1 MIRVRPARSE
11 DVPRMM
17 EIARLSATAAFWE
30 QEAYTSLF
38 AAERAPAYVVLV
50 VEEQERVVG
59 FLAGREVASGEW
71 EIENV
76 AVNAGARRRG
86 LGSRLMGEFLDL
98 VRGRGGA
105 EVYLEMRES
114 NRAARALYEK
124 WAFREAGR
132 RKAYYQHPSE
142 DAVVLKFSF
151 SERE

>member
-17 EIARLSATAAFWE
+17 EIARLSATAALWE
-30 QEAYTSLF
+30 QEVYTSLF
-38 AAERAPAYVVLV
+38 AAERTPAYVVLV

-59 FLAGREVASGEW
+59 FLAGREVAGGEW

-76 AVNAGARRRG
+76 AVNADARRRG

-124 WAFREAGR
+124 WAFNEAGR

-151 SERE
+151 PE